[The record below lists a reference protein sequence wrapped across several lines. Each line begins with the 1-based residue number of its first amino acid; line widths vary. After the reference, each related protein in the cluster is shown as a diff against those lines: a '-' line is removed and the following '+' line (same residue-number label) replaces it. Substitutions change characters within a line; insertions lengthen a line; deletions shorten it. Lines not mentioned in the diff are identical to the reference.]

1 MYVCVC
7 VCIYIY
13 RIIIKNAHIY
23 RIIIK
28 NAHSR
33 ILQQSQGHDSRRDAQ
48 CSVQKTLQRLRWRK
62 RLGGGKDE
70 EEEKNEVPVFVF
82 RKEERRE
89 GRVVV

>member
-1 MYVCVC
+1 MCVC

-33 ILQQSQGHDSRRDAQ
+33 ILQQSGGHDSKRDAQ
-48 CSVQKTLQRLRWRK
+48 CSVQTTLQRLRWRK
-62 RLGGGKDE
+62 RLGEKKDE
-70 EEEKNEVPVFVF
+70 AEEKKEVPVLIF
-82 RKEERRE
+82 RKKERR
-89 GRVVV
+89 